1 MAINP
6 ANNDNNTP
14 YCHLK
19 PGDKIEDLK
28 KDTSNWEKYGPL
40 FELVDTTGKKEG
52 IIEEDEI
59 SLLQTIKQT
68 IKDFTPENIK
78 DFINNYK
85 SSGKELFHFTIDKIV
100 SDSLRTHKKP
110 VEEKTDT
117 TNAADYIWEQL
128 RLRAEAEQKIYEL
141 SQNDKDTLSA
151 EDYIIEQLKKSAAAE
166 VELQKK
172 IKQIEEELN
181 KNNPPDT
188 P

>member
-14 YCHLK
+14 YCNLK

-40 FELVDTTGKKEG
+40 FELVDTTGKTKG

-59 SLLQTIKQT
+59 SLLKTIKQA

-110 VEEKTDT
+110 VEEKPDT
-117 TNAADYIWEQL
+117 T
-128 RLRAEAEQKIYEL
+128 EAEQNIYEL
-141 SQNDKDTLSA
+141 SQKDKDTLSA

-181 KNNPPDT
+181 KNNSPDT

>member
-1 MAINP
+1 MAIDP

-40 FELVDTTGKKEG
+40 FELVDTTGKTKG

-59 SLLQTIKQT
+59 SLLKTIKQA

-110 VEEKTDT
+110 VEEKPDT
-117 TNAADYIWEQL
+117 TNAVEYIWEQL
-128 RLRAEAEQKIYEL
+128 RLRAEIEQKIYEL
-141 SQNDKDTLSA
+141 SQNVNDTLS
-151 EDYIIEQLKKSAAAE
+151 AE